1 MKISFW
7 IILLAFLVFSPLYS
21 QDEAYQEI
29 KNTEVS
35 IPSAPAFALLGV
47 NPEMV
52 LRPADLKS
60 FKVDWRLKNYV
71 LAPDLAIEAQP
82 LWHFHY
88 KNKSFNEYAGIS
100 AFEKKLS
107 TLSFSFGTAKIDN
120 INHASVALKMNLF
133 SDNDPLTDA
142 TLMSRLQNEYNA
154 SVLDIQ
160 HQMDSIRVLRRTTE
174 DPARKGELE
183 STLETLEVEK
193 QSQANQMRDKYRS
206 AIEEHYLNN
215 WNRTMLDAAMGL
227 VYTYDNAGT
236 DSLKAKRAG
245 MSFWINGSLRAGKH
259 GMLGGIV
266 KLTRVIDSSNKL
278 IGVSY
283 RYGDSRYNFFVEL
296 AFENLGNY
304 FDENLVD
311 AFDEEEY
318 FAPKYIED
326 LGSGWFNFNNEKT
339 LNQYTIAYG
348 GDFKL
353 SRNILLNFAL
363 RTKFTDKL
371 KMDKLVPVANVICLM
386 K

>member
-160 HQMDSIRVLRRTTE
+160 HQMDSIRVLRRSTE

-318 FAPKYIED
+318 FAPQIY
-326 LGSGWFNFNNEKT
+326 
-339 LNQYTIAYG
+339 
-348 GDFKL
+348 
-353 SRNILLNFAL
+353 
-363 RTKFTDKL
+363 
-371 KMDKLVPVANVICLM
+371 
-386 K
+386 

>member
-1 MKISFW
+1 
-7 IILLAFLVFSPLYS
+7 
-21 QDEAYQEI
+21 
-29 KNTEVS
+29 
-35 IPSAPAFALLGV
+35 
-47 NPEMV
+47 
-52 LRPADLKS
+52 
-60 FKVDWRLKNYV
+60 
-71 LAPDLAIEAQP
+71 
-82 LWHFHY
+82 
-88 KNKSFNEYAGIS
+88 
-100 AFEKKLS
+100 
-107 TLSFSFGTAKIDN
+107 
-120 INHASVALKMNLF
+120 
-133 SDNDPLTDA
+133 
-142 TLMSRLQNEYNA
+142 
-154 SVLDIQ
+154 
-160 HQMDSIRVLRRTTE
+160 
-174 DPARKGELE
+174 
-183 STLETLEVEK
+183 
-193 QSQANQMRDKYRS
+193 
-206 AIEEHYLNN
+206 
-215 WNRTMLDAAMGL
+215 MLDAAMGL